1 MNSATSV
8 KARLKNISRE
18 SGKTMDALLV
28 TYGIE
33 RTVYRISVSR
43 YVNNFTLKGGV
54 FLYAMFHGGYSRA
67 TIDLDFLLE
76 KLSNDEEN
84 MRRIFTEIFS
94 IESDDPLNY
103 DLSSLKVT
111 PITVLN
117 EYHGVNISVFAYLE
131 RTRIPIS
138 IDVGVGDVVFP
149 CKVKM
154 EFPVV
159 LGETRPII
167 YAYSLDSCVAEKF
180 EAIVSLGYDN
190 SRFKDFYDLFVL
202 AHSFVFDGEELK
214 RAIKETFHN
223 RGTDLK
229 DIVAFKDEYSNDSL
243 RMTRW
248 NAFIKKKKAMM
259 DISLKDTIT
268 TIRKFLGPVVESIEN
283 DTSFSEKW
291 SYEEDNWV

>member
-1 MNSATSV
+1 MNSAASV
-8 KARLKNISRE
+8 KARLMNIRRKT
-18 SGKTMDALLV
+18 GRTMDSLLV

-84 MRRIFTEIFS
+84 MRRLFTEIFS
-94 IESDDPLNY
+94 IESDDPLSY
-103 DLSSLKVT
+103 DLSSLKVS

-138 IDVGVGDVVFP
+138 IDVGVGDVVSP

-180 EAIVSLGYDN
+180 EAVVSLGYDN

-202 AHSFVFDGEELK
+202 AHSFDFDGEELK
-214 RAIKETFHN
+214 GAIQKTFRN
-223 RGTDLK
+223 RGTDMK
-229 DIVAFKDEYSNDSL
+229 DIVAFEDEYSDDSL
-243 RMTRW
+243 RITRW
-248 NAFIKKKKAMM
+248 NAFIKKKKAM
-259 DISLKDTIT
+259 INASLKETIS
-268 TIRKFLGPVVESIEN
+268 TIRKFVGPVIESIEN
-283 DTSFSEKW
+283 ETHW
-291 SYEEDNWV
+291 SKHWSHEDEIWD

>member
-1 MNSATSV
+1 M
-8 KARLKNISRE
+8 
-18 SGKTMDALLV
+18 

>member
-1 MNSATSV
+1 MNSAASV
-8 KARLKNISRE
+8 KARLMNISRKT
-18 SGKTMDALLV
+18 GRTMDSLLV

-84 MRRIFTEIFS
+84 MRRLFTEIFS
-94 IESDDPLNY
+94 IESDDPLSY
-103 DLSSLKVT
+103 DLSSLKVS

-138 IDVGVGDVVFP
+138 IDVGVGDVVSP

-180 EAIVSLGYDN
+180 EAVVSLGYDN

-202 AHSFVFDGEELK
+202 AHSFDFDGEELK
-214 RAIKETFHN
+214 GAIQKTFRN
-223 RGTDLK
+223 RGTDMK
-229 DIVAFKDEYSNDSL
+229 DIVAFEDEYSDDSL
-243 RMTRW
+243 RITRW
-248 NAFIKKKKAMM
+248 NAFIKKKKAM
-259 DISLKDTIT
+259 INASLKETIS
-268 TIRKFLGPVVESIEN
+268 TIRKFVGPVIESIEN
-283 DTSFSEKW
+283 ETHW
-291 SYEEDNWV
+291 SKHWSHEDEIWD

>member
-202 AHSFVFDGEELK
+202 AHSFDFDGEELK

-243 RMTRW
+243 KMTRW

>member
-8 KARLKNISRE
+8 KARLMNISRE
-18 SGKTMDALLV
+18 TGRTMDSLLV

-202 AHSFVFDGEELK
+202 AHSFDFDGEELK

-243 RMTRW
+243 KMTRW

>member
-1 MNSATSV
+1 MNSAASV
-8 KARLKNISRE
+8 KARLMNISRKT
-18 SGKTMDALLV
+18 GRTMDSLLV

-94 IESDDPLNY
+94 IESDDPLSY
-103 DLSSLKVT
+103 DLSSLKVS

-138 IDVGVGDVVFP
+138 IDVGVGDVVSP

-180 EAIVSLGYDN
+180 EAVVSLGYDN

-202 AHSFVFDGEELK
+202 AHSFDFDGEELK
-214 RAIKETFHN
+214 GAIQKTFRN
-223 RGTDLK
+223 RGTDMK
-229 DIVAFKDEYSNDSL
+229 DIVAFEDEYSDDSL
-243 RMTRW
+243 RITRW
-248 NAFIKKKKAMM
+248 NAFIKKKKAM
-259 DISLKDTIT
+259 INASLKETIS
-268 TIRKFLGPVVESIEN
+268 TIRKFVGPVIESIEN
-283 DTSFSEKW
+283 ETHW
-291 SYEEDNWV
+291 SKHWSHEDEIWD